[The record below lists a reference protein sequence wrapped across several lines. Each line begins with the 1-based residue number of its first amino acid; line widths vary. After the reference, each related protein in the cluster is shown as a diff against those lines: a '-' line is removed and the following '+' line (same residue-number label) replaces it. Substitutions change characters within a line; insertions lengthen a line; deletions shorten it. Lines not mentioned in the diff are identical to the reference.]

1 SPSCYYTPL
10 NFSSPQNKAL
20 MQMEYLDVVVN
31 ESLRLE
37 RISKASVEMN
47 GVTIPKGT
55 AIMIP
60 VYTLHCYPALLSE
73 PEILSKQRE
82 QRQHRSLYL
91 LLFRAGPRNRIGM
104 LLALLIMKLAIVE
117 VLQNFSFVTC
127 KETEIAMVLAN
138 DFFTRP
144 NTPIKLK
151 LEPRASAAN
160 SLSS

>member
-1 SPSCYYTPL
+1 
-10 NFSSPQNKAL
+10 
-20 MQMEYLDVVVN
+20 MEYLDVVVN

-73 PEILSKQRE
+73 PEAFKPGRE

-104 LLALLIMKLAIVE
+104 LLALLMMKLAIV

-138 DFFTRP
+138 DFFPQP